1 VTAAFVP
8 DAPTKA
14 QTTGPPPQRG
24 FTPDKPVQA
33 KAFVP
38 DTHATPTPTSGL
50 NWGKYTPPQTPN
62 FSSAGQKLLPLLDK
76 VADQR
81 GVPRSV
87 MRTVYAIES
96 GWTPDPQHSGDP
108 AGAYGPGQIEAAN
121 VASQGK
127 GFDRTNPEQA
137 FNYMA
142 GSLSSAYKKYNDWGL
157 AAGAYNTGGG
167 AIDQWLHGGG
177 NLDDVTDVTNKITG
191 SKSNDVRSY
200 MLRVRGAYEGEQFDS
215 YHKAQQNAQLDAVHR
230 RVAASV
236 AAAKA
241 TLGRMT
247 TMDGN
252 GHYQLKQASPLI
264 DVQGPLAAIGSY
276 LETITLASPFLG
288 ALVGRKPVPESY
300 DANLSRQSAGVE
312 AFGKHLAEN
321 PWVQRLGPPAE
332 IAARLVQLAGY
343 ITPQRTGLFA
353 QARSLGDIAAAE
365 GDVGHAFMQGPSHLA
380 QAEQRYSIGSPGF
393 IKATTGSEH
402 HPRFDA
408 ALRTAFDLISPGT
421 GLVGDGLKLLR
432 NVASKSPELER
443 VMVDLAQHGDV
454 IRNSPAVRGLVS
466 MFTPSAVLRYAA
478 KDLGLNAEEAVRLG
492 RGWVSSQARAG
503 YSASLARRDIFSDT
517 TREQRVEI
525 ERRSEQ
531 LGGDPKAGAPNKN
544 VPEPMKGPS
553 LDERAARHRGTMLAM
568 DDDSLAHALIDENRM
583 FDTSRYTYRGGPRG
597 SVYRFD
603 GASDV
608 MDYYGTGARG
618 GRGAGKGADTAA
630 VGKHKAYETY
640 DEAQASGNLSSRYDP
655 ADNIQRFLTN
665 RGTRVGLESTLHDL
679 YGAGYG
685 RELTYTDPKSGA
697 PLTGS
702 LGISTT
708 GKGAAGMAAAQNLGK
723 RADEG
728 AALVAGA
735 KAAGIPLSDIR
746 SIRRANPAAVQ
757 RLINEA
763 QKASKVA
770 GEVARLFRYQDR
782 PGEPE
787 ESLRGGAFF
796 HKSKPSEHIQ
806 RLYGKH
812 EVVRTPSAANPL
824 RIQGW
829 STPSFQAIKQL
840 VPGEKGARIAE
851 GFDKGTM
858 PLSEA
863 VGLLRSVGVP
873 EAQVAKLSKGIGGAG
888 DIHQAIADRYAA
900 ELAKSK
906 GYDAIENDLEFF
918 SLKPSATK
926 PSKLSEDAAAAAA
939 NFKAARDAALKNA
952 ENAEQRATGRV
963 SEASGARKS
972 VAGADLGRSVA
983 KAIYGPN
990 SKLERRISALG
1001 DQLDRAVVNKAK
1013 SDKLQAAINEHL
1025 EAHQYKTFD
1034 RIQKNAEAAERTSG
1048 FVPAGDL
1055 ARDLK
1060 VSLPSLKPYFSY
1072 HSGVAK
1078 FLRDMG
1084 ATGEEA
1090 GAWSQLMDGFNKLY
1104 RVGIIYNPVR
1114 HLFINMPT
1122 NYLAS
1127 GGKPINILRA
1137 FVDDGYVSPEWTAK
1151 LEERDGI
1158 KRMGDTSVFG
1168 GSAGTS
1174 FDTPFKRV
1182 FKEAYAKA
1190 ADLAQGDKA
1199 TQVLAALGETGN
1211 AALSRAWQGNQRL
1224 VFDWGETRL
1233 ATARFREMV
1242 EDEGLTMDEA
1252 ANKVS
1257 GIFGSALDLSKTGI
1271 DNMLHRALLFYPWL
1285 KATIPLMMR
1294 AMYRAPSYVWTPY
1307 ARSQD
1312 WNRATQDPR
1321 WRAQTEGT
1329 YHLGNWNGKD
1339 AYMSWPGPQKY
1350 LEDVLSVFDPAGGD
1364 TTAGLTPRMTK
1375 MLNLATSELKP
1386 MPTGILAAAGA
1397 TAVGKPAEP
1406 GPPNFQ
1412 TLWDNAAPPRVQLS
1426 QATTS
1431 LLQRLPFGQVIA
1443 GTVSNVDSVFKGD
1456 PSAYLS
1462 ALSLVPYSRPSP
1474 QVEKAQRK
1482 MFYQYTDTS
1491 GKIESAIRNIRQ
1503 QPGLPEFKELRT
1515 AALRDAQMISYVQM
1529 KAHAQLMDPSVT
1541 AKDRKAITAQTQTL
1555 IKQIQMEMQ
1564 ALNTGAQRIQMLQS
1578 NPSGAQSIPGFKPD
1592 NPAPTSP
1599 PGFSASPPP

>member
-1 VTAAFVP
+1 MAAGTLPGFGS
-8 DAPTKA
+8 APP
-14 QTTGPPPQRG
+14 QQGQQSDQLRGFGPGPPQPKSLPGFASSPRG
-24 FTPDKPVQA
+24 T
-33 KAFVP
+33 
-38 DTHATPTPTSGL
+38 ATPTPTSGL

-108 AGAYGPGQIEAAN
+108 AGAYGPGQIEASN

-177 NLDDVTDVTNKITG
+177 NLDDVTAVTNKITG

-200 MLRVRGAYEGEQFDS
+200 MLRVRAAFEGEQFDS
-215 YHKAQQNAQLDAVHR
+215 YHKAQQNSQLDAVHR
-230 RVAASV
+230 RVAASI
-236 AAAKA
+236 AAAKQ

-288 ALVGRKPVPESY
+288 ALAGRKPVPESY

-332 IAARLVQLAGY
+332 IAARLIQLGGY
-343 ITPQRTGLFA
+343 IAPQRTGLFA

-421 GLVGDGLKLLR
+421 GLIGDGLKLIR
-432 NVASKSPELER
+432 GIASKAPALER

-478 KDLGLNAEEAVRLG
+478 KDLGLNPEEAVRLG

-517 TREQRVEI
+517 TREQAVEI

-544 VPEPMKGPS
+544 VPEPTKGLS

-655 ADNIQRFLTN
+655 RDNLQRFLTN

-679 YGAGYG
+679 YSAGFG

-697 PLTGS
+697 PLAGS
-702 LGISTT
+702 LGISTS
-708 GKGAAGMAAAQNLGK
+708 GKGAAGMAAAKNLGK

-735 KAAGIPLSDIR
+735 KAAGIPLSDIN
-746 SIRRANPAAVQ
+746 SIRRANPQAVQ

-770 GEVARLFRYQDR
+770 GEAAAGESAKGERLVGQMNVREDQAKAASD
-782 PGEPE
+782 
-787 ESLRGGAFF
+787 F
-796 HKSKPSEHIQ
+796 HAEASKA
-806 RLYGKH
+806 
-812 EVVRTPSAANPL
+812 SAA
-824 RIQGW
+824 
-829 STPSFQAIKQL
+829 
-840 VPGEKGARIAE
+840 
-851 GFDKGTM
+851 
-858 PLSEA
+858 
-863 VGLLRSVGVP
+863 
-873 EAQVAKLSKGIGGAG
+873 AQ
-888 DIHQAIADRYAA
+888 RAA
-900 ELAKSK
+900 
-906 GYDAIENDLEFF
+906 
-918 SLKPSATK
+918 
-926 PSKLSEDAAAAAA
+926 
-939 NFKAARDAALKNA
+939 
-952 ENAEQRATGRV
+952 QRATGAAAESTR
-963 SEASGARKS
+963 ASKA
-972 VAGADLGRSVA
+972 VEHADLGRSVA

-1013 SDKLQAAINEHL
+1013 ADKLQAAINEHL

-1034 RIQKNAEAAERTSG
+1034 RIQKNAEAAERHSG

-1137 FVDDGYVSPEWTAK
+1137 FVDDGYVSGKWTEE
-1151 LEERDGI
+1151 LEKRGGI
-1158 KRMGDTSVFG
+1158 KRMGDQPMFG
-1168 GSAGTS
+1168 GSVGTS
-1174 FDTPFKRV
+1174 FDNPGFWRDLASKKIPGSSV
-1182 FKEAYAKA
+1182 FKDAYAKA
-1190 ADLAQGDKA
+1190 ADVAGKA
-1199 TQVLAALGETGN
+1199 PADESRLIQTLSAMGETGN
-1211 AALSRAWQGNQRL
+1211 TMLSHLWQGNQRL

-1350 LEDVLSVFDPAGGD
+1350 LEDVLAVFDPAGGD

-1397 TAVGKPAEP
+1397 TEVGKPAEP

-1431 LLQRLPFGQVIA
+1431 LLQRLPFGQIIS
-1443 GTVSNVDSVFKGD
+1443 GTVDNVNSVFKGD
-1456 PSAYLS
+1456 PSAFLS
-1462 ALSLVPYSRPSP
+1462 AFSLIPYSRPSP
-1474 QVEKAQRK
+1474 QVEKAQRE
-1482 MFYQYTDTS
+1482 MFRKYTGDS
-1491 GKIESAIRNIRQ
+1491 GKIEAAIRDVHTK
-1503 QPGLPEFKELRT
+1503 PGLPEFKELRT

-1529 KAHAQLMDPSVT
+1529 KAHAQLVDPSVT
-1541 AKDRKAITAQTQTL
+1541 PKDRKAITAQTQTL

-1578 NPSGAQSIPGFKPD
+1578 NPSGAPPSPAFVPGF
-1592 NPAPTSP
+1592 
-1599 PGFSASPPP
+1599 GASPPP